1 MRHNKPNTTAL
12 RRKGIERKRHMKK
25 ITGYIGQSK
34 PKNTVN
40 GMIGGIKRWQEIG
53 EPIKFL
59 RPLRLTGPA
68 GMGKTQFAEVAIAE
82 AIGWQLVRVPAAAGI
97 RDLEKAL
104 AKLGEC
110 DDVNF
115 SAVPAVVFC
124 DEAHSYCRGAL
135 NLIKT
140 MTEGKPGIV
149 ERQGSRFVRDL
160 SMHLWVF
167 ASNEPLDRAIES
179 RSDEIRMMPY
189 NRAEKA
195 AIIEMNCP
203 AEIDADAMQYLVDRV
218 KHTARDCKAIA
229 CNVAM
234 LTTENVTL
242 DMARDYCRTSEIWPE
257 GYTGNEVKSL
267 AHLAKQAKPSNK
279 SMLSVVLENQGS
291 GADRKTTETMDYFA
305 LAGYVHKPTS
315 ASFVITEAGRKYLKA
330 ISDKQKAK

>member
-1 MRHNKPNTTAL
+1 
-12 RRKGIERKRHMKK
+12 MKK
-25 ITGYIGQSK
+25 ITGYIGQARAK
-34 PKNTVN
+34 ATVN
-40 GMIGGIKRWQEIG
+40 ATIAGIKRWEEFGQ
-53 EPIKFL
+53 PVKFL

-68 GMGKTQFAEVAIAE
+68 GMGKTQFAETAVAN
-82 AIGWQLVRVPAAAGI
+82 AIGWQLVRIPAAAGI

-110 DDVNF
+110 DDVSF
-115 SAVPAVVFC
+115 SAVPAVIFC
-124 DEAHSYCRGAL
+124 DEAHSYCKGAL

-140 MTEGKPGIV
+140 MTEGQPGIV

-203 AEIDADAMQYLVDRV
+203 AEINVDAMSYLVDRV
-218 KHTARDCKAIA
+218 KHTARDCKAVA
-229 CNVAM
+229 CSVGM
-234 LTTENVTL
+234 LTTHAVTL

-257 GYTGNEVKSL
+257 GYTGNEVRAL

-315 ASFVITEAGRKYLKA
+315 ASFTITEGGRKYLKA
-330 ISDKQKAK
+330 IAEKQKAK